1 MKKIQY
7 IKDLIYYN
15 RKYVIAILV
24 IIILIPIY
32 FINSNTN
39 SNNEILVEE
48 QEQEIIDVKEQNEMQ
63 EKIVV
68 DVKGEVNNPGT
79 YEIDNNTR
87 VNEVIEEAGGLTNE
101 ADTTNINLSKKV
113 TDEMLIYIPKEN
125 EETLPQITESII
137 STPSTTPSDTKIS
150 INTASIDQLMT
161 IKGIGQTKA
170 QAIID
175 YRNANGSFK
184 SIEELINV
192 KGIGQTTVDKI
203 KEYIKL

>member
-15 RKYVIAILV
+15 RKYLIAILV

-48 QEQEIIDVKEQNEMQ
+48 QEQEIIDVKEQNEVQ

-137 STPSTTPSDTKIS
+137 STPSTTQSDTKIS